1 MKFWNELDKNI
12 FFEKLFS
19 SPIEIREIAKISL
32 QLDNDRPSLGIG
44 FDIPEFPDNL
54 PEKWKNKGY
63 NVCRLG
69 IDCYGISNLK
79 ILNIPNQGVFSIK
92 IKKEG
97 DHFRLQATNKNSS
110 LELNAKNIFLC
121 DPNAYKKDNN

>member
-1 MKFWNELDKNI
+1 M
-12 FFEKLFS
+12 
-19 SPIEIREIAKISL
+19 
-32 QLDNDRPSLGIG
+32 
-44 FDIPEFPDNL
+44 PEFPDNL

-79 ILNIPNQGVFSIK
+79 ILNISDRGIFSLK

-97 DHFRLQATNKNSS
+97 DHFQLQATNENSL
-110 LELNAKNIFLC
+110 LELNAKSIFLC
-121 DPNAYKKDNN
+121 DPNAYTKDNK

>member
-19 SPIEIREIAKISL
+19 SPIEIRVIAKISL

-54 PEKWKNKGY
+54 PKKWKNKGY

-79 ILNIPNQGVFSIK
+79 ILNIPNQGVFSLK

-97 DHFRLQATNKNSS
+97 DHFQLQATNKNSS